1 MHMIFGGS
9 SASSPV
15 VAGLAALYFEANPT
29 ATNQMLKQDIINC
42 AKIDTFTGSVPNHL
56 WGNGKL
62 NGFGALI
69 CSLPPPVSIKEN
81 TANAIGLSVYPVPFS
96 NELNIISNNTFNW
109 KNTTHRY

>member
-42 AKIDTFTGSVPNHL
+42 AKTDTFTGSVPNPL

-69 CSLPPPVSIKEN
+69 CSLPPPVSLKDN
-81 TANAIGLSVYPVPFS
+81 TALMQ
-96 NELNIISNNTFNW
+96 
-109 KNTTHRY
+109 